1 MEIFQEQAPS
11 KSCYDLHYDDND
23 DNDHHDDHYDHDHGL
38 TQAFQEVIADLNLL
52 IKTFKQLPHF
62 FRLALV

>member
-23 DNDHHDDHYDHDHGL
+23 DNDHHDDHYDHDHEDHDDHDD
-38 TQAFQEVIADLNLL
+38 QVIKHCLNIIWLKDS
-52 IKTFKQLPHF
+52 IQ
-62 FRLALV
+62 